1 MEFLFYPN
9 YATYSVSMYLRMRD
23 GSKTYII
30 GQKDGKLFHQEINEM
45 NAGSAEPL
53 VPLLEMNRAFAEDF
67 LKAVADYSSSVGIKT
82 ENENLLKGKLQATEK
97 HLEDLRTHFSKVL
110 DKAISK

>member
-1 MEFLFYPN
+1 
-9 YATYSVSMYLRMRD
+9 MYLRIIE
-23 GSKTYII
+23 GHKTYII
-30 GQKDGKLFHQEINEM
+30 GQKDGKLYQQEINEM
-45 NAGSAEPL
+45 NAASVEPL
-53 VPLLEMNRAFAEDF
+53 VPLLKMNRAFAEDF